1 MAGRRQISNASG
13 GAPPTKGIN
22 DTDPLA
28 NMDPSFCVSMLNI
41 FPDNAALSLRHG
53 FQEYATGLGASV
65 TRVMDY
71 KAQDGTTEMFAVTAA
86 GIYDIT
92 GGTNPLYPA
101 APTLVHALTNG
112 RVSTTQI
119 TNTGGAYLIAANGVD
134 AAAFYNG
141 TAWAPFVADATP
153 VNPGEIDG
161 LAPTSIL
168 GPVVHK
174 GRLWVVEKDSMSAW
188 YFPTD
193 AIAGTLTE
201 FPLSGVFRT
210 GGKLVELSTWSLDT
224 GAGMDDMLVFRS
236 STGEIAVYSGNDPD
250 VATEWMLVAVYYV
263 SSPVGNVSSVDLGGD
278 VVMLTRAGLIP
289 LSKVVQGAAQESLF
303 ESALS
308 RNISKTLN
316 RLVNNRSASEQSEWE
331 LHNLPTLQML
341 MVLIP
346 EGSTTTAVQYVMN
359 TTTGAWTSYNLPATC
374 GCLTD
379 GLFYFGTTDGR
390 VCKYTSDSTTL
401 KDDVKLDGTG
411 GSVVSGEFLTAFTYL
426 GDATK
431 LKHFKLVRPTIQ
443 SLTSPQ
449 VSVTLNVDFDTAD
462 GALYAAPTVG
472 IGQTDNWDAGI
483 WDTAVWS
490 NTNSVFRPWASVM
503 GIGFSAALRVKLTNI
518 STTTVASLE
527 VVYETGGIV

>member
-1 MAGRRQISNASG
+1 MR
-13 GAPPTKGIN
+13 
-22 DTDPLA
+22 
-28 NMDPSFCVSMLNI
+28 NI
-41 FPDNAALSLRHG
+41 FPDNANLSLRSG
-53 FQEYATGLGASV
+53 YQEYATGLGAPVS
-65 TRVMDY
+65 RILDY
-71 KAQDGTTEMFAVTAA
+71 NAPDGTSELFAVTAA

-101 APTLVHALTNG
+101 APTLSHALTNG
-112 RVSTTQI
+112 LVSSTQI

-161 LAPTSIL
+161 LAPSSIM

-174 GRLWVVEKDSMSAW
+174 TRLWVIEKDSMSAW

-201 FPLSGVFRT
+201 FPLNGVFRT
-210 GGKLVELSTWSLDT
+210 GGKLVELTTWSLDT

-250 VATEWMLVAVYYV
+250 IATEWLLAAVYYV
-263 SSPVGNVSSVDLGGD
+263 SAPVGNVSSIDLGGD

-308 RNISKTLN
+308 RNISKTIN
-316 RLVNNRSASEQSEWE
+316 RLVNLRTDSQQHEWE
-331 LHNLPTLQML
+331 IHNLPTLQMV
-341 MVLIP
+341 MVVVP
-346 EGSTTTAVQYVMN
+346 PNGSYAAVQYVMN

-374 GCLTD
+374 GCMSEGQL
-379 GLFYFGTTDGR
+379 YFGTSDGR
-390 VCKYTSDSTTL
+390 VCVYTSNNRVL

-411 GSVVSGEFLTAFTYL
+411 GSVVSGEFLSAFSYL
-426 GDATK
+426 GDPTS
-431 LKHFKLVRPTIQ
+431 LKHFKMVRPVIQ
-443 SLTSPQ
+443 SLTAPAI
-449 VSVTLNVDFDTAD
+449 SVTINVDFDTAD
-462 GALYAAPTVG
+462 GALFYVPSVG

-490 NTNSVFRPWASVM
+490 NTNTVYRPWASVQ